1 MIRLRYMGAIYV
13 RRQTAWVKYLTKD
26 LEILGQNGNSY
37 LVLKSRAKFILE
49 FKTDANRNFLKV
61 DIYPFIKEKTNRRLT
76 KNLREK
82 IGKAVS
88 ENQDKLYI
96 ENGSSG
102 YYNIVMDY
110 DVHNIKNL
118 DTVIT
123 GCLN

>member
-1 MIRLRYMGAIYV
+1 MIRLRYMGATYV

-37 LVLKSRAKFILE
+37 LVLKSRAKFVLE
-49 FKTDANRNFLKV
+49 FSTDALKV

-76 KNLREK
+76 ENLRVK
-82 IGKAVS
+82 IEKAVN

-96 ENGSSG
+96 ENESSD
-102 YYNIVMDY
+102 YNTEMDY

-118 DTVIT
+118 DTIIT

>member
-1 MIRLRYMGAIYV
+1 M
-13 RRQTAWVKYLTKD
+13 
-26 LEILGQNGNSY
+26 EIPIWF
-37 LVLKSRAKFILE
+37 LKNRAKFVLE
-49 FKTDANRNFLKV
+49 FRTDANRNFLKV

-76 KNLREK
+76 ENLREK
-82 IGKAVS
+82 IEKAVN